1 MVLITS
7 VGYKISKSLEFTVAV
22 LGTTATIETQ
32 QNRKVQKIT
41 LTLVL
46 KEKEEF
52 VRLERRK
59 HHIKDRRMVSINE
72 QRDERAEDGCSN

>member
-22 LGTTATIETQ
+22 LGTTATTETQ

-41 LTLVL
+41 LTSFKGKGGICQTGK
-46 KEKEEF
+46 KEAPHKRQENGF
-52 VRLERRK
+52 DK
-59 HHIKDRRMVSINE
+59 G
-72 QRDERAEDGCSN
+72 AEK

>member
-59 HHIKDRRMVSINE
+59 HRIKDRRMVSIKE

>member
-59 HHIKDRRMVSINE
+59 HHIKDRRMVSIKE

>member
-1 MVLITS
+1 MW
-7 VGYKISKSLEFTVAV
+7 

-41 LTLVL
+41 LSLVL

-59 HHIKDRRMVSINE
+59 HHIKDRRMVWIKE
-72 QRDERAEDGCSN
+72 QRNERAEDGVQQIVQCDVKEELKMSL